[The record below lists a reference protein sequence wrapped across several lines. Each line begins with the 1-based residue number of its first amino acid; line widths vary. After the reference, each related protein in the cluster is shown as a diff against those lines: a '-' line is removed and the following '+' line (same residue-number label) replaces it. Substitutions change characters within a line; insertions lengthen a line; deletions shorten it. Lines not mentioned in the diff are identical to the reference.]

1 MSELLGIDPGVTTGF
16 CRMSQNYQAT
26 TWQANTQSMSTVW
39 DELESAYPS
48 EIVYEDFKHRPNL
61 MKAELH
67 SVKVIGVIELW
78 AETKGIPIVG
88 KYLPADCKAFWTND
102 KIRRLG
108 LYTKGVPHG
117 IDALRVCLR
126 HKGMNN
132 KAFMELVQRINPLP

>member
-108 LYTKGVPHG
+108 LYTKGVPTRDRCTAG
-117 IDALRVCLR
+117 LPATQR
-126 HKGMNN
+126 H
-132 KAFMELVQRINPLP
+132 EQQRIHGTSPKD